1 MIRKR
6 NLRSNISNRNSN
18 KSLYESIMKDVAKT
32 VKQHLNEERFL
43 KRYDKSKTID
53 TENLETLLNDK
64 IQNKLI
70 NCNLTFDNETIQL
83 DILNNLKEGIVG
95 HIVETIVIN
104 TLKNLNNIGFK
115 ISIDKSNHSDVII
128 NNEPCEIKAFNKEI
142 NSNTGTIKHGISLTP
157 YQIKSEGNMMIFVQ
171 YGLNDNSIIIKNVFC
186 RYPDQITY
194 SKGKSNRGTI
204 VKF

>member
-1 MIRKR
+1 
-6 NLRSNISNRNSN
+6 
-18 KSLYESIMKDVAKT
+18 MKQIT
-32 VKQHLNEERFL
+32 NYLNEARFT
-43 KRYDKSKTID
+43 KQYNKSKTID
-53 TENLETLLNDK
+53 IQDLENQLNDK
-64 IQNKLI
+64 IKNKSI
-70 NCNLTFDNETIQL
+70 NCNLTFDKEVIQL

-104 TLKNLNNIGFK
+104 TLKDLNIGFK

-128 NNEPCEIKAFNKEI
+128 NDELCEIKAFNKEI
-142 NSNTGTIKHGISLTP
+142 NSKIGTIKHGITLTA

-171 YGLNDNSIIIKNVFC
+171 YSLNDNSIMIKDVFC

-194 SKGKSNRGTI
+194 SKGKSDRGTI